1 MKLTVYNPQK
11 GRLETIDLVVSET
24 NTTKFDTC
32 DTPGAIEMITDID
45 DNLVITETGWNYPV
59 IVYGASRESIGYDPN
74 KAKKLRD
81 QSIRC

>member
-32 DTPGAIEMITDID
+32 DTPGAIGTDAPLKT
-45 DNLVITETGWNYPV
+45 NG
-59 IVYGASRESIGYDPN
+59 
-74 KAKKLRD
+74 
-81 QSIRC
+81 